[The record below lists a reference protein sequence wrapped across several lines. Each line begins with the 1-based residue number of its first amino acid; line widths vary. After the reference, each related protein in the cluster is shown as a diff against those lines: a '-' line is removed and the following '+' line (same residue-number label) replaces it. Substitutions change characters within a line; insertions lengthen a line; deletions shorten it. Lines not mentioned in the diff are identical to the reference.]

1 MDAGRPSS
9 EVGIARALDGDVSTK
24 NRIITMILGATA
36 LAGLT
41 YGVTRRGAQ
50 RRAIQPPSSQTL
62 ASSVARGPA
71 TASDAAHGADWEALA
86 VHDTRASTPDPLD
99 IALSLDGVFDGDSED
114 GLPLTVRPNVRVPAP
129 LGGDDEDAPSAD
141 DLGLAWL
148 MQATQTEQSLTES
161 DLTPEIDNMAL
172 SEEAEE
178 ETEEETEEEA
188 ADAQD
193 EHEDFRRARS

>member
-1 MDAGRPSS
+1 M
-9 EVGIARALDGDVSTK
+9 L
-24 NRIITMILGATA
+24 LGATA

-62 ASSVARGPA
+62 ASSVTRGLA
-71 TASDAAHGADWEALA
+71 TASGPAQRAAEWEALA
-86 VHDTRASTPDPLD
+86 VHGTRGSTPDPLD

-148 MQATQTEQSLTES
+148 MQATQTEQSLTEL
-161 DLTPEIDNMAL
+161 DLTPEIDNIAL
-172 SEEAEE
+172 SEEG
-178 ETEEETEEEA
+178 EEEA
-188 ADAQD
+188 DSEEEAGAAQD

>member
-1 MDAGRPSS
+1 
-9 EVGIARALDGDVSTK
+9 VSTK
-24 NRIITMILGATA
+24 NSIITMILGATA

-41 YGVTRRGAQ
+41 YGVARRGAQ

-71 TASDAAHGADWEALA
+71 TASDAAQRAADWEALA
-86 VHDTRASTPDPLD
+86 VPGTRGSTPDPLD

-148 MQATQTEQSLTES
+148 MHATQTEQSLTES
-161 DLTPEIDNMAL
+161 DLTPEIDDIAL

-178 ETEEETEEEA
+178 EADSEEE